1 MQISLTTFFMLQ
13 LSEEVEELKVTLI
26 QSKADAI
33 AEYMSSNE
41 YLEEMG
47 MHYVPGF
54 ENFKT

>member
-1 MQISLTTFFMLQ
+1 MQINLTTFFMLQ

-41 YLEEMG
+41 YL
-47 MHYVPGF
+47 
-54 ENFKT
+54 

>member
-41 YLEEMG
+41 YL
-47 MHYVPGF
+47 
-54 ENFKT
+54 